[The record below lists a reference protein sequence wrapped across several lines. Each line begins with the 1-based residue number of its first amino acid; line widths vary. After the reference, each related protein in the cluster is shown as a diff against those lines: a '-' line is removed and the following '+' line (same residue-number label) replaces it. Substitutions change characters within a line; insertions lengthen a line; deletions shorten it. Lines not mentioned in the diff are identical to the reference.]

1 MIKDRINPDL
11 ADQVSFQNEKDLFVS
26 SVSLVLSLRP
36 LWFVLTSFLPPFS
49 VISSCLLSLLREL
62 ETTIEPTIALILR
75 TPWEHIENVSGP
87 STYILELVRGINQI
101 GDVVR
106 DGVEGKKYQ
115 RNFFDKAVG

>member
-1 MIKDRINPDL
+1 MSCLLSPL
-11 ADQVSFQNEKDLFVS
+11 PPPLPLPPLTTLLLLFDILS
-26 SVSLVLSLRP
+26 SV
-36 LWFVLTSFLPPFS
+36 S

-87 STYILELVRGINQI
+87 SVYVLELVRGINQV
-101 GDVVR
+101 GDVIR
-106 DGVEGKKYQ
+106 EGVEGKKYE

>member
-1 MIKDRINPDL
+1 MSIFLLPEYPLHRL
-11 ADQVSFQNEKDLFVS
+11 TSR
-26 SVSLVLSLRP
+26 LSLP
-36 LWFVLTSFLPPFS
+36 AS

-75 TPWEHIENVSGP
+75 TPWDHIENVSGP
-87 STYILELVRGINQI
+87 SAYVLDLVRGINQV

-106 DGVEGKKYQ
+106 EGVEGKKYE